1 MIKGK
6 QKVARREH
14 FTRGHR
20 KRFFPVKNSQSK
32 SKVRKNSYLK
42 VSRDWEWKQRV
53 NNKYDIRIE
62 TQEGMH
68 KLRKDTS
75 FHLEFSGWLP
85 IRHDGD
91 PDARWEGTG
100 EEGEGECADGNI
112 KLMK

>member
-6 QKVARREH
+6 QNVVRREY

-20 KRFFPVKNSQSK
+20 KRFFPDKTAQSK

-42 VSRDWEWKQRV
+42 VSCNWDDKPRTIKKQ
-53 NNKYDIRIE
+53 NIRIE

-75 FHLEFSGWLP
+75 FHRELSRWRP
-85 IRHDGD
+85 IRHDSD
-91 PDARWEGTG
+91 PDERWEG
-100 EEGEGECADGNI
+100 DG
-112 KLMK
+112 